1 MFDTPIVIMTSMKRF
16 LLLLTLCSAG
26 AYATDLATA
35 RKVYVLG
42 MARGLDQYLANH
54 LTSAHIFQVV
64 TDPKLADVIFTDHLG
79 EGFQAQLEE
88 ISPSPEPEE
97 KPVEKKEKADKKA
110 DGDDAVAAFV
120 GPTVNKLSNPANN
133 STFGRNKGNV
143 FLVDAKSRE
152 VLWSL
157 YEPSRGFKS
166 NELDHTASEIVSHLK
181 KSLNKK

>member
-1 MFDTPIVIMTSMKRF
+1 MKRF
-16 LLLLTLCSAG
+16 LLLLTCCGVAS
-26 AYATDLATA
+26 YAADLASA
-35 RKVYVLG
+35 RTVYVLG

-54 LTSAHIFQVV
+54 LTSAHVLQVV

-79 EGFQAQLEE
+79 EGFQAQLEA
-88 ISPSPEPEE
+88 ISPTPEPEE
-97 KPVEKKEKADKKA
+97 KPEPKAVEKTEKDKNGKKA

-157 YEPSRGFKS
+157 YQPPKGFRS
-166 NELDHTASEIVSHLK
+166 NELDHTASEIVGHLK
-181 KSLNKK
+181 KTLNKK